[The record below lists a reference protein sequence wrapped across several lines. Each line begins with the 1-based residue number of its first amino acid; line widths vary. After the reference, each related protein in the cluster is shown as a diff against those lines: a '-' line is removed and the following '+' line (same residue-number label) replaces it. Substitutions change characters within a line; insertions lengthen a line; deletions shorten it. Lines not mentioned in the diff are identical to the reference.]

1 MTIKAVLAACAIGAL
16 SIAGTVSEVSAQR
29 WNDRQMD
36 NIVPARNAPPA
47 QSARG
52 RCIQQLPGAMFDRQR
67 NRFFHQSQALID
79 QRCGNL
85 R

>member
-1 MTIKAVLAACAIGAL
+1 MSTKATLATVAICALVVFAPVPQ
-16 SIAGTVSEVSAQR
+16 AGAQR

-36 NIVPARNAPPA
+36 GIVPARNAPPA
-47 QSARG
+47 QTARG